1 MTSVSGAAEARHS
14 ESEGDRE
21 LTRLQDSI
29 RARKGILACGREYAA
44 AVTAAGRIR
53 FAGTNKWGQE
63 AAADWRD
70 MTAVVGGA
78 ECILGVTT
86 DGSVRFAGRDTA
98 GLRAGLVHLRRVSL
112 LAVSPTHAAAL
123 LMGGRVLC
131 VGDGAGACAAV
142 SEWRDIRDIC
152 CGRNF
157 TLGLTG
163 NGEVLVAGGDYA
175 LRERIAAWGRVA
187 GLFSDDSGEQAYAIT
202 ASGSLVGTGR
212 IPGRLRRVGHLA
224 FIAASEAGI
233 WGITATGQ
241 LCGQRKVT
249 DGTALLTLA
258 AGGGHLLSL
267 DRNGYVHEPELRLG
281 GAHRADTGWRDM
293 DAWEPLFD
301 GEDGLL
307 IARRQAAA
315 GCLNRAQT
323 YLTRLTQAT
332 RYARRLACGSR
343 LTACIAADGRV
354 LVTGGVSIP
363 ARESLPMGMG
373 GGLQLSCGD
382 SHLLALYRDGQVV
395 AAGNDV
401 DGCCRVSDWK
411 GIASVQARDRYSLG
425 LCENGRVRYA
435 GAPHTPIAEVASWE
449 HIRLLRGSETCVIG
463 VTTSGELK
471 CAGQH
476 PALRGRALPTDGWG
490 DLRDL
495 VISRHILAGLRR
507 DGRVIAFSDLEN
519 ITEAVSAWRGIR
531 ALAVGDGHLIGLCI
545 GGDVV
550 SVGRNEYGQ
559 CEVTDW
565 QDVVSVAC
573 CADCTVGLLADGT
586 VRAAGQLYV
595 GADGIHKDGR
605 MPCRTETWTH
615 ILAVAC
621 GEHHVVGM
629 TEGGQLLS
637 CGLDA
642 DGQCRGVSMV
652 TLFQELCQ
660 YDGVS
665 IFSRDVGAR
674 EPVSA
679 PLSPKNDDV
688 GDGGQD
694 NAPGQG
700 RQDAV
705 TLPQGDAEAARKI
718 RHTVGC
724 GVAHAVTLLPS
735 GTVHAIGNNEE
746 GQCNTT
752 AWQDC
757 TAVACGPYHTAAVCG
772 GLAVATGRNTAGQCH
787 AVGLNALLAVPAKG
801 QPRAG
806 ASTFV
811 AVACGH
817 EHTVALRGD
826 GRVFSVGCREDGRCD
841 TEAWHDV
848 IDLSCGV
855 KHTVAV
861 LSDGHCVAAGDD
873 SHGQCRVQDWKNIV
887 MVACGEFHTVGL
899 TADGHLLAA
908 GDVDSEVCR
917 VRDLRD
923 VLSVACLPDATV
935 CIHANG
941 HVTVRGNARLAR
953 EVSSI
958 RDAVAADGSEF
969 RLAVLCADGRVV
981 LLPSLSGADAD
992 M

>member
-1 MTSVSGAAEARHS
+1 MTSVSGASEVRHS

-29 RARKGILACGREYAA
+29 RARKGILACGREYAV
-44 AVTAAGRIR
+44 AVTAGGRIR

-78 ECILGVTT
+78 ECILGLTV

-175 LRERIAAWGRVA
+175 LRDKVAAWGRVA
-187 GLFSDDSGEQAYAIT
+187 GLFSDDRGEQVYAIT
-202 ASGSLVGTGR
+202 ASGSLVGAGR
-212 IPGRLRRVGHLA
+212 IPGRLRRAGQLA
-224 FIAASEAGI
+224 FIAASAAGI

-241 LCGQRKVT
+241 FCGQRGVT

-267 DRNGYVHEPELRLG
+267 DRDGYVHEPTLRFG
-281 GAHRADTGWRDM
+281 SPHPTDPGWRDI
-293 DAWEPLFD
+293 DTWKPLFD

-307 IARRQAAA
+307 LARRQAVAD
-315 GCLNRAQT
+315 CLSRAQT

-354 LVTGGVSIP
+354 LATGGVSIF
-363 ARESLPMGMG
+363 AGETLPMGMG
-373 GGLQLSCGD
+373 GGLQLSCGG
-382 SHLLALYRDGQVV
+382 SHLLALCRGGRVV
-395 AAGNDV
+395 AAGNDA

-411 GIASVQARDRYSLG
+411 NVASVQACDRYSLG
-425 LCENGRVRYA
+425 LCENGRVCYA
-435 GAPHTPIAEVASWE
+435 GVPHTPVAEVASWE
-449 HIRLLRGSETCVIG
+449 HIRLLRGSETCAIG

-471 CAGQH
+471 CAGEH

-495 VISRHILAGLRR
+495 VVSRHILAGLRR
-507 DGRVIAFSDLEN
+507 DGRVIAYSDLED
-519 ITEAVSAWRGIR
+519 IAEAVSAWRGIR
-531 ALAVGDGHLIGLCI
+531 ALAVGDGHLVGLCI

-550 SVGRNEYGQ
+550 SVGWNEYGQ
-559 CEVTDW
+559 CEVSDW
-565 QDVVSVAC
+565 RDVVSVAC
-573 CADCTVGLLADGT
+573 CADCTVGLLVDGT

-595 GADGIHKDGR
+595 GVDGIHKDGR
-605 MPCRTETWTH
+605 MPCRTETWAH
-615 ILAVAC
+615 IVAVAC
-621 GEHHVVGM
+621 GQHHVVAM

-637 CGLDA
+637 CGLDT
-642 DGQCRGVSMV
+642 DGQCRGVSMI

-665 IFSRDVGAR
+665 IFSRDDGA
-674 EPVSA
+674 EESVSA
-679 PLSPKNDDV
+679 SPAPPEHDDSRND
-688 GDGGQD
+688 GQAD
-694 NAPGQG
+694 DAPG
-700 RQDAV
+700 QDAV
-705 TLPQGDAEAARKI
+705 TIPQGDTKFARRI
-718 RHTVGC
+718 RRTMGC
-724 GVAHAVTLLPS
+724 GVAHAVMLLPS
-735 GTVHAIGNNEE
+735 GRVHAVGNNEE
-746 GQCNTT
+746 GQCNVGD
-752 AWQDC
+752 WQDC
-757 TAVACGPYHTAAVCG
+757 MAVSCGPYHTAAVCG
-772 GLAVATGRNTAGQCH
+772 GLAVATGRNTADQCH
-787 AVGLNALLAVPAKG
+787 AVGLNALLAVPANG

-806 ASTFV
+806 ASAFV
-811 AVACGH
+811 AVACGQ
-817 EHTVALRGD
+817 EHTAALRGD

-848 IDLSCGV
+848 VDLACGV

-861 LSDGHCVAAGDD
+861 LSDGHCVAVGDD
-873 SHGQCRVQDWKNIV
+873 SHGQCRVQDWENVV

-908 GDVDSEVCR
+908 GDADSEVCR
-917 VRDLRD
+917 VGDLRD

-981 LLPSLSGADAD
+981 LLPSLSGVDAD